1 MHINPVFELTRVV
14 DGEEFQRLFTRVQ
27 ETLDPGNGDEYVD
40 RSLSHKGLT
49 VVYRKSQYKKK
60 VRLVINTSVMMGEG
74 EFDPWDAL
82 QKLNRRIRKYFGGEL
97 SLEAFTATGV
107 TMTADLPIGD
117 PTRISAYLRVLRRLG
132 KVKHFSPVSYA
143 CFSARN
149 SFCLE
154 GNSNDT
160 IFMVYD
166 LRSVLEKQLG
176 KEAVPFLNRARDVL
190 RVEIRLTS
198 ARAVRTTCGKD
209 EVEEQLLFLYEHSR
223 EIFMGVFRK
232 IIPYGD
238 NYKKGTAVEIIRRE
252 VRDPRLRRRM
262 LRLLDLIP
270 EKKSLFQAQ
279 KAMQCRKM
287 DEVMD
292 AFAKIGLSP
301 VTISKRDTVQCNKNL
316 YLYFA

>member
-74 EFDPWDAL
+74 ELDPWDAL

-97 SLEAFTATGV
+97 SLEAFTAVGV

-287 DEVMD
+287 GEVMD